1 MENSY
6 ILKQYNLILIR
17 YGEIWLKSQKV
28 KIRMLKILIN
38 NIRTKLKKRNITFH
52 KYQLSKDSS
61 RVLFFFKNEDI
72 ARALVVLKNVFG
84 IYSVSPA
91 LRTSNRLENICERA
105 IEVGRYILKKDDT
118 FAIRVKRS
126 GKHDYTSIDVAKIVG
141 KTILDTFSNLELKV
155 NLTSPNKV
163 IFVEVRDDFSY
174 IFTDIIKSNW
184 GGLPIEDQKKVVVMD
199 IGRLND
205 LISSF
210 LLMKRG
216 CVIYPV
222 LFEITHNKEAF
233 NIWKS
238 NWNELSQYVPF
249 FKFSLKKINI
259 VNILQFVERKIQS
272 KKYLC
277 GICKLVRLDFLS
289 KLMETLGSNTNIK
302 IRAITDGVSLN
313 NSTICPDDVEFN
325 SIALNYLFSIYPI
338 FTPIIGLDLNEI
350 KDLNKKISPNLK
362 EFDYCDFKPKNQ
374 EFDLKILKEL
384 YQSLE
389 LSDLI
394 KRNLQDIEHIKI
406 F

>member
-38 NIRTKLKKRNITFH
+38 NIKKMLKKRNITFH

-72 ARALVVLKNVFG
+72 PNALEVLKNVFG

-105 IEVGRYILKKDDT
+105 IEVGKSVLKKFDT

-126 GKHDYTSIDVAKIVG
+126 GKHDYTSMDVARIVG
-141 KTILDTFSNLELKV
+141 KTILDTFKNLELKV
-155 NLTSPNKV
+155 NLTSPKKV
-163 IFVEVRDDFSY
+163 LFIEIRDDFSY

-184 GGLPIEDQKKVVVMD
+184 GGLPIENQKKVIVMD

-205 LISSF
+205 LISGF

-222 LFEITHNKEAF
+222 LFEITHNKELF

-238 NWNELSQYVPF
+238 NWKELAQYVPF
-249 FKFSLKKINI
+249 FKFLIKKINI
-259 VNILQFVERKIQS
+259 VDILKFVAEKIQR
-272 KKYLC
+272 KEYLC
-277 GICKLVRLDFLS
+277 GICKLIRLEFLS
-289 KLMETLGSNTNIK
+289 KLIESLRSNANIK

-313 NSTICPDDVEFN
+313 NTTFCSDYVDFN

-338 FTPIIGLDLNEI
+338 FTPIIGLDSDEI
-350 KDLNKKISPNLK
+350 NNLVKNISCDLK
-362 EFDYCDFKPKNQ
+362 EFDYCEFQPKDQ
-374 EFDLKILKEL
+374 EFDLIKLKEL

-394 KRNLQDIEHIKI
+394 KQNIQNIEDIQI

>member
-38 NIRTKLKKRNITFH
+38 NIKKMLKKRSITFH

-72 ARALVVLKNVFG
+72 PRALEVLKNVFG
-84 IYSVSPA
+84 IYSASPA

-105 IEVGRYILKKDDT
+105 IEVGNHILKKDDT

-126 GKHDYTSIDVAKIVG
+126 GKHDYTSMDVAKIVG

-155 NLTSPNKV
+155 NLTSPKKV
-163 IFVEVRDDFSY
+163 IFVEIRDDFSY

-184 GGLPIEDQKKVVVMD
+184 GGLPIENQKKVVVMD

-216 CVIYPV
+216 CVVYPV
-222 LFEITHNKEAF
+222 LFEITHNKIIF

-238 NWNELSQYVPF
+238 NWKELAQYVPF
-249 FKFSLKKINI
+249 FKFSLEKINI
-259 VNILQFVERKIQS
+259 VNIIQFVERKIQS

-277 GICKLVRLDFLS
+277 GICKLVRLEILS
-289 KLMETLGSNTNIK
+289 KLIESRTSNTN

-313 NSTICPDDVEFN
+313 NSTLCPDYVDLN

-338 FTPIIGLDLNEI
+338 FTPLIGLDLNEI
-350 KDLNKKISPNLK
+350 DDLSKKISPNLK

-374 EFDLKILKEL
+374 EFDLKRLKEL

-394 KRNLQDIEHIKI
+394 QQNLQNIEHIKI

>member
-38 NIRTKLKKRNITFH
+38 NIRKMLKKRNIPFH

-72 ARALVVLKNVFG
+72 PRALEVIKNVFG
-84 IYSVSPA
+84 IYSASPA

-105 IEVGRYILKKDDT
+105 IEVGRYILKKGDK

-126 GKHDYTSIDVAKIVG
+126 GKHDYTSMDVAKIVG

-155 NLTSPNKV
+155 NLTSPKKV
-163 IFVEVRDDFSY
+163 IFVEIRDDFSY

-184 GGLPIEDQKKVVVMD
+184 GGLPIENQKKVVVMD

-222 LFEITHNKEAF
+222 LFEITHNKKAF

-238 NWNELSQYVPF
+238 NWKELAQYVPL

-259 VNILQFVERKIQS
+259 VNIIQFVERKIQS

-277 GICKLVRLDFLS
+277 GICKLIRLEILS
-289 KLMETLGSNTNIK
+289 KLIETLSSNTN

-313 NSTICPDDVEFN
+313 NSTLCPDYVDFN

-350 KDLNKKISPNLK
+350 DDLHKKISPNLK

-374 EFDLKILKEL
+374 EFDLKRLKEL

-389 LSDLI
+389 LNDLI
-394 KRNLQDIEHIKI
+394 QQNLQNIEHIKI

>member
-6 ILKQYNLILIR
+6 ILKQYNLILLR

-38 NIRTKLKKRNITFH
+38 NIKKMLKKRNISFH
-52 KYQLSKDSS
+52 KHQLSKDSS

-72 ARALVVLKNVFG
+72 PRALEVLKNVFG
-84 IYSVSPA
+84 IYSASPA
-91 LRTSNRLENICERA
+91 LRTSNQLENICERV

-126 GKHDYTSIDVAKIVG
+126 GKHDYTSMDVARIVG

-155 NLTSPNKV
+155 NLRAPKKV
-163 IFVEVRDDFSY
+163 IFVEIRDEFSY

-210 LLMKRG
+210 LVMKRG
-216 CVIYPV
+216 CVIYPI
-222 LFEITHNKEAF
+222 LFEITYNKKTF

-238 NWNELSQYVPF
+238 NWKELAHYIPF

-259 VNILQFVERKIQS
+259 VNIIQFVERKIQN

-277 GICKLVRLDFLS
+277 GICRLIRLEILS
-289 KLMETLGSNTNIK
+289 KLIETLSSNTNIK
-302 IRAITDGVSLN
+302 IRAIIDGVSLN
-313 NSTICPDDVEFN
+313 NSTLCPDYVDFN
-325 SIALNYLFSIYPI
+325 SIALNYMFSIYPI
-338 FTPIIGLDLNEI
+338 FTPIIGLESNEI
-350 KDLNKKISPNLK
+350 DDLSGKISPNLK

-374 EFDLKILKEL
+374 EFNLKRLKEL

-394 KRNLQDIEHIKI
+394 QQNFQNIEHIKI

>member
-38 NIRTKLKKRNITFH
+38 NIKKMLKKRSITFH

-72 ARALVVLKNVFG
+72 PRALEVLKNVFG
-84 IYSVSPA
+84 IYSASPA

-105 IEVGRYILKKDDT
+105 IEVGNHILKKDDT

-126 GKHDYTSIDVAKIVG
+126 GKHDYTSMDVAKIVG

-155 NLTSPNKV
+155 NLTSPKKV
-163 IFVEVRDDFSY
+163 IFVEIRDDFSY

-184 GGLPIEDQKKVVVMD
+184 GGLPIENQKKVVVMD

-216 CVIYPV
+216 CVVYPV
-222 LFEITHNKEAF
+222 LFEITHNKIIF

-238 NWNELSQYVPF
+238 NW
-249 FKFSLKKINI
+249 K
-259 VNILQFVERKIQS
+259 
-272 KKYLC
+272 
-277 GICKLVRLDFLS
+277 
-289 KLMETLGSNTNIK
+289 
-302 IRAITDGVSLN
+302 
-313 NSTICPDDVEFN
+313 
-325 SIALNYLFSIYPI
+325 
-338 FTPIIGLDLNEI
+338 
-350 KDLNKKISPNLK
+350 
-362 EFDYCDFKPKNQ
+362 
-374 EFDLKILKEL
+374 
-384 YQSLE
+384 
-389 LSDLI
+389 
-394 KRNLQDIEHIKI
+394 
-406 F
+406 

>member
-1 MENSY
+1 MEDSY

-38 NIRTKLKKRNITFH
+38 NIQKMLKKRNITFH

-72 ARALVVLKNVFG
+72 PNALEVLKNVFG

-105 IEVGRYILKKDDT
+105 IEVGNNILEKHDT

-126 GKHDYTSIDVAKIVG
+126 GKHDYTSMDVAKIVG
-141 KTILDTFSNLELKV
+141 KTILDTFTNLELKV
-155 NLTSPNKV
+155 NLTSPKKV
-163 IFVEVRDDFSY
+163 IFVEVRDNFSY

-210 LLMKRG
+210 LIMKRG

-222 LFEITHNKEAF
+222 LFEITHNKKVF
-233 NIWKS
+233 NIWRS
-238 NWNELSQYVPF
+238 NWKELAQYVPF
-249 FKFSLKKINI
+249 FKFSLKKIKI
-259 VNILQFVERKIQS
+259 VNILKFVEENIPS

-277 GICKLVRLDFLS
+277 GICKLVRLEILS
-289 KLMETLGSNTNIK
+289 KLIQTLSSNTNIK

-313 NSTICPDDVEFN
+313 NSTLCPDYIDFN
-325 SIALNYLFSIYPI
+325 LIALNYLFSIYPI
-338 FTPIIGLDLNEI
+338 FTPIIGFDSNEI
-350 KDLNKKISPNLK
+350 DDFKKKISPNL
-362 EFDYCDFKPKNQ
+362 Q
-374 EFDLKILKEL
+374 
-384 YQSLE
+384 
-389 LSDLI
+389 
-394 KRNLQDIEHIKI
+394 
-406 F
+406 